1 MRKGYKDLE
10 IYKGAYKLSLHI
22 YKITA
27 RYPKDEIYGI
37 TSQLRRAA
45 VSIPLNIA
53 EGYGRLSEDDFKR
66 FLKISLGSTNETS
79 TLIEI
84 SKDLEYIDNN
94 EYENLMKQYDILGK
108 KIYRFIENLSFKKQ
122 NTKYKIPNT

>member
-1 MRKGYKDLE
+1 MIKSYKDLE
-10 IYKGAYKLSLHI
+10 IFKGSYKLSLYI
-22 YKITA
+22 YKITSK
-27 RYPKDEIYGI
+27 YPKDEIYGI

-53 EGYGRLSEDDFKR
+53 EGYGRLSQDDFKR

-84 SKDLEYIDNN
+84 SKDLGYINDKEYSDLIN
-94 EYENLMKQYDILGK
+94 QYNILGK
-108 KIYRFIENLSFKKQ
+108 KIYRFMENLNYMKPNSKH
-122 NTKYKIPNT
+122 KIPNT

>member
-1 MRKGYKDLE
+1 MIKSYKDLE
-10 IYKGAYKLSLHI
+10 IFKGSYKLSLYI
-22 YKITA
+22 YKITSKQ
-27 RYPKDEIYGI
+27 PKDEIYGI

-84 SKDLEYIDNN
+84 SKDLGYINNN
-94 EYENLMKQYDILGK
+94 EYSKLIKQYDILGK
-108 KIYRFIENLSFKKQ
+108 KIYKFMQNLTYMNPNSKYKTQ
-122 NTKYKIPNT
+122 NT